1 MSPAAAGAL
10 IPPAVCPTCERS
22 PIVDSKHGKS
32 VETVLIAAAI
42 VAALYFGREV
52 LLPIALAILL
62 SFVLA
67 PLARLFQRLY
77 LPRIPAVLL
86 SVVLAFAVIT
96 SIGTLMFSQVS
107 QLAGELPHYQWTLS
121 EKIKSLRGAATA
133 SGTLE
138 QASQVLRNLQKEIER
153 PKGESRADA
162 GVPGT
167 DATNTGAP
175 PERPIPVEVHQPD
188 PGALQTL
195 ATLISPLLHPLA
207 TTGIIVVFV
216 VFILLQ
222 QQELRNR
229 LIRIAGLHDLHRTT
243 VAMDDAGRRLSRLFL
258 MQLALNSVFGLIIGI
273 GLWVIGVPS
282 APLWGILALVLR
294 FVPYIGA
301 IVAAILPL
309 IVATAI
315 EPGWSMTL
323 MTAALFLVAEP
334 LIGHVVEPMV
344 YGHSSGLSPVAV
356 VASATFWTWLW
367 GPIGLI
373 LATPL
378 TMCLVVLG
386 RHVER
391 LEFLE
396 ILLGNRPALTPSE
409 TLYQRMLAGDPIEA
423 AEQAHV
429 FLKEKR
435 LIEYFDEILMAGLR
449 LAWVDMQRGRL
460 DQEQVQRIRDTVSEL
475 VQDLETHKDVPKARQ
490 AGDAEGPLAKLKQVE
505 DSAAAVESSSP
516 QYRFEGTVLCIP
528 GLGPLDEAAAM
539 PLAQLLRRAG
549 LAAET
554 QQAKTLSGGNLL
566 SFDMKQVSLV
576 CLCHLEHAT
585 PAQLQYASRRI
596 RRQAP
601 GAPILVL
608 VINEAPQPL
617 EGEPLQLEG
626 ELLQGPLSAAVKR
639 ITEIMTKSSPDAAIV
654 AATPLDKAG

>member
-1 MSPAAAGAL
+1 M
-10 IPPAVCPTCERS
+10 
-22 PIVDSKHGKS
+22 DSKHGKS
-32 VETVLIAAAI
+32 VETALVAAAI

-67 PLARLFQRLY
+67 PLARVFQRLY
-77 LPRIPAVLL
+77 LPRLLAVLL
-86 SVVLAFAVIT
+86 SVVLAFTVI
-96 SIGTLMFSQVS
+96 SAIGTLMFSQVS
-107 QLAGELPHYQWTLS
+107 QLAGELPRYQSTLS
-121 EKIKSLRGAATA
+121 EKIRSLRGAATA

-138 QASQVLRNLQKEIER
+138 QASQVLRNLQRELER
-153 PKGESRADA
+153 PKDESPASA
-162 GVPGT
+162 GVP
-167 DATNTGAP
+167 DAGAP
-175 PERPIPVEVHQPD
+175 PARPIPVEVHQPD

-243 VAMDDAGRRLSRLFL
+243 VAMDDAGQRLSRLFL

-282 APLWGILALVLR
+282 APLWGILAMVLR
-294 FVPYIGA
+294 FVPYVGA
-301 IVAAILPL
+301 IVAAIFPL

-315 EPGWSMTL
+315 EPGWSMAL

-344 YGHSSGLSPVAV
+344 YGHSSGLSPVAI

-378 TMCLVVLG
+378 TLCLVVLG

-396 ILLGNRPALTPSE
+396 VLLGNRPALTPSE
-409 TLYQRMLAGDPIEA
+409 TVYQRMLAGDQIEA
-423 AEQAHV
+423 AEQARV
-429 FLKEKR
+429 FLKEKT
-435 LIEYFDEILMAGLR
+435 LIDYFDEILMAGLR

-460 DQEQVQRIRDTVSEL
+460 DQEQMERIRDTVSEL
-475 VQDLETHKDVPKARQ
+475 VQDLEIHKDSPKAQ
-490 AGDAEGPLAKLKQVE
+490 PAGDVEGPLAKLKQVE
-505 DSAAAVESSSP
+505 EATPSAVSP
-516 QYRFEGTVLCIP
+516 PPQHRLEGTVLCIP
-528 GLGPLDEAAAM
+528 GLGLLDEAAAI
-539 PLAQLLRRAG
+539 PLAQLLRREG
-549 LAAET
+549 LAAELK
-554 QQAKTLSGGNLL
+554 QVKTFSGINPL
-566 SFDMKQVSLV
+566 SFDMKQVALV

-585 PAQLQYASRRI
+585 PAQLQYSSRRI
-596 RRQAP
+596 RRHAP
-601 GAPILVL
+601 DAPILIL

-617 EGEPLQLEG
+617 DGEPLQLDG
-626 ELLQGPLSAAVKR
+626 ELLQGPLTAAVMR
-639 ITEIMTKSSPDAAIV
+639 IAEVMTNSPPDAAV
-654 AATPLDKAG
+654 VGAPPLAKAG